1 MSGLY
6 LKMAKADYNVDG
18 LAQGEIAINPH
29 GPGSGIFVDV
39 WVDDI
44 SINDLKYEEM
54 KFKGHLQDKVWYFDD
69 VKLMEQRTLQIRES
83 LLSAARLIWLM
94 GSWNLRPVL

>member
-1 MSGLY
+1 MAIYGNVRSI

-29 GPGSGIFVDV
+29 GPGSGILLMSGWMIF
-39 WVDDI
+39 
-44 SINDLKYEEM
+44 INDLKYEEM

-69 VKLMEQRTLQIRES
+69 VKLMETRTLQIRES
-83 LLSAARLIWLM
+83 LLSAVRLIWLM
-94 GSWNLRPVL
+94 EAGT

>member
-1 MSGLY
+1 MAIYGNVRSI

-29 GPGSGIFVDV
+29 GSGSGIFVDV

-54 KFKGHLQDKVWYFDD
+54 KFKGHLQDKSGI
-69 VKLMEQRTLQIRES
+69 LMMSTDGNKGRYR
-83 LLSAARLIWLM
+83 
-94 GSWNLRPVL
+94 

>member
-1 MSGLY
+1 
-6 LKMAKADYNVDG
+6 MAKADYNVDG

-44 SINDLKYEEM
+44 SIMIVNM
-54 KFKGHLQDKVWYFDD
+54 K
-69 VKLMEQRTLQIRES
+69 
-83 LLSAARLIWLM
+83 
-94 GSWNLRPVL
+94 